1 MNASHHAPVSAIPSL
16 SPHAV
21 PLRRIVASFLA
32 REKSTGQ
39 CPICEVDVAKGQPH
53 ATDCGIVLA
62 YDMYRATGEPMPQ
75 PKAASGTLD
84 ADGALAPSSER
95 VLFAAALDPVSLWS
109 TAPDVQ
115 LQRIGAARM
124 IWNDSDHQDDLAT
137 ILAEATAHITG
148 PLDADE
154 APMTVDELED
164 MVRRRRLA
172 FAVVRHFVT
181 EAPHS
186 MLTLR
191 EIRRAMRAVL
201 KTDDDAALPD
211 VLAELCEAGTLAS
224 ENRSGTV
231 CFTLTTEANV
241 ICEDQADTVV
251 TVLVDGGTLGA
262 GPRPGIGGHWAVT
275 PRMNGGKVC
284 STNEGPCACGK
295 RHMPGDADVMANP
308 FVSRSTV

>member
-1 MNASHHAPVSAIPSL
+1 MNASHHASVSPVPSL
-16 SPHAV
+16 SAHAV

-32 REKSTGQ
+32 RERATGQ

-53 ATDCGIVLA
+53 AKDCGIGLA
-62 YDMYRATGEPMPQ
+62 YDLHRAAGEPMPP
-75 PKAASGTLD
+75 PKASAQTFD
-84 ADGALAPSSER
+84 AQGALAPSSER

-109 TAPDVQ
+109 TAPNVQ

-137 ILAEATAHITG
+137 ILADATAHITG

-154 APMTVDELED
+154 APITLDELED

-172 FAVVRHFVT
+172 FAVVRYFVT

-191 EIRRAMRAVL
+191 EIRRVVRAAL
-201 KTDDDAALPD
+201 TTDDDASLPD

-224 ENRSGTV
+224 ENRAGTV
-231 CFTLTTEANV
+231 CFTLTAEANV
-241 ICEDQADTVV
+241 IYEDQADTVV
-251 TVLVDGGTLGA
+251 AVLVDGGTLGA
-262 GPRPGIGGHWAVT
+262 GPRPGIGGHGAVT
-275 PRMNGGKVC
+275 PRTNGGKVC
-284 STNEGPCACGK
+284 STNEGACACGK